1 MAWMRR
7 VAGVVWGHRLEAL
20 CCLWFSVVTA
30 MPHLSRSEFLLFF
43 SPRSADGTFSWSSG
57 TVSFGAT
64 YGFVF
69 LGLLAGL
76 WVASL
81 PPVSMTLRTGRVLRR
96 TLWVVGVLTTA
107 LFVGDVLGADVPI
120 RELAYAWGLVPSPGT
135 GLWPAGIPAW
145 YLGYSMVTAWIGQ
158 HRALLVAVSGF
169 ACGACGWAIA
179 TRRADSG
186 AQRPGVA
193 GHASA
198 WLGMVELASLLMG
211 LTRAYAGALLLPH
224 PAFPLPLM
232 GADKMLRPEY
242 AWVDP
247 TLAFAWV
254 PFALALA
261 VAGTLMAVL
270 SSGCQG
276 HGAHADGSAAIL
288 YPERILLAVLVP
300 TGAGELIFRLA
311 GRLYPPAL
319 GIGQGVA
326 IVSLVLYVGAAAA
339 LIVLLARNLGSA
351 RVACREARC
360 DGAGRGGQS
369 SVDDVSDGLADRGVT
384 PPAAGG
390 AGLDL
395 EVPGGGAVGEAGI
408 AGSVGSAASGNKG
421 CSPYASARWM
431 GAVASLG
438 DGSDLVRETTEP
450 ASRPEAETAGDVRAL
465 LADALPYAALARLT
479 AWGLTDNEIN
489 AVRARVVGLTSRQA
503 SDALG
508 IQPSTVRAYGRRA
521 CTKAGVATL
530 DELVAALGVECRALE
545 SAADLR
551 VFELAAGAEE
561 AGANVPE
568 RSSAAMPGTR
578 QDDRARDAA
587 GLDDNGRF
595 GLGGGTRC
603 ALAQAARVSG
613 VAGVGIVGLLTLLPY
628 GVIASAWGMVWET
641 AFGVGLGLLLW
652 FACSRFALRRRN
664 TGGLPAWLGAVVL
677 SALLVAST
685 FALVWCQGR
694 PGDLG
699 NVFGG
704 RSGGWALVVGST
716 ALVATCLLAA
726 LDWLAGWWVSTRSFE
741 AVQGVRVARNSGER
755 APVRP
760 APEDA
765 AECEGAGDA
774 ADDPSRPCAS
784 RAGHPSRTEADGEDP
799 AGTDAPRLPRFPRAQ
814 GRFGALG
821 SGHPIGVNGASPCSR
836 SVCLRGRLDALL
848 SNVRVGL
855 SEALVLVLIGAAGT
869 LATCGPAVR
878 KTLIGV
884 ALGMVVI
891 GLFGASRGG
900 ERRASGPV
908 ARALARPVS
917 GGLGCMTLALAAVLP
932 LAWEE
937 LWRGRTFA
945 SLEVPCAYFVLV
957 LAVFGVGWLWAVRPK
972 ARLAC
977 VVAAAFGVG
986 IAALEGTLFGLVAGG
1001 ALLCLVTLLIPGC
1014 VSAPE
1019 KTDGLGSE
1027 QRAWAW
1033 HAPVLMLSAGCF
1045 AAVYAANVYGTA
1057 LFRQGSGAVFG
1068 GQEGY
1073 ALFVGTIVGIC
1084 LVVLALGWI
1093 AACVLRECDA
1103 RAVRLAPTPSQATRL
1118 RGYLVGR
1125 GLRELE
1131 VDVALLTASGAS
1143 AAQVAQSLSYARSSV
1158 ASARREAYRKLGVHS
1173 REQLVTVLQAVLA
1186 A

>member
-1 MAWMRR
+1 MGPAASLRPECYIWEDYDGSALARGGGEGVGAMTWMRR
-7 VAGVVWGHRLEAL
+7 VTGVARGHRLEAL
-20 CCLWFSVVTA
+20 WCLWFSAVTA

-96 TLWVVGVLTTA
+96 TLWVLGVLTAA
-107 LFVGDVLGADVPI
+107 LFVGDVLDADVPV

-145 YLGYSMVTAWIGQ
+145 YLGYSIVTAWIGQ
-158 HRALLVAVSGF
+158 HRVLLVVVSGF

-179 TRRADSG
+179 TRRTDSG
-186 AQRPGVA
+186 VRQPGVV

-198 WLGMVELASLLMG
+198 WLGMVKLASLVMG
-211 LTRAYAGALLLPH
+211 LTRAYAGTLLLPH

-254 PFALALA
+254 PFALVLA
-261 VAGTLMAVL
+261 VAGTLMVVL

-276 HGAHADGSAAIL
+276 HGAHADGNAAVL
-288 YPERILLAVLVP
+288 GPERILLAVLVP
-300 TGAGELIFRLA
+300 MGAGELVFRLA

-326 IVSLVLYVGAAAA
+326 IASLVLYVGAAVA
-339 LIVLLARNLGSA
+339 LVVLLGSVCVGQAGKDLARKGPTKAIWGGRLPASA
-351 RVACREARC
+351 RHGNGGHDARERE
-360 DGAGRGGQS
+360 
-369 SVDDVSDGLADRGVT
+369 
-384 PPAAGG
+384 AGG
-390 AGLDL
+390 ATVSSPEIHARRD
-395 EVPGGGAVGEAGI
+395 AT
-408 AGSVGSAASGNKG
+408 SAAAADGGRRLS
-421 CSPYASARWM
+421 YAAAHCEGPAAMLEDEQGFAHESKD
-431 GAVASLG
+431 AVPNAPG
-438 DGSDLVRETTEP
+438 ETP
-450 ASRPEAETAGDVRAL
+450 GDVRAL
-465 LADALPYAALARLT
+465 LVDALPCVALARLT

-530 DELVAALGVECRALE
+530 DELVAALGVERQAPGN
-545 SAADLR
+545 AADLR
-551 VFELAAGAEE
+551 IFEMAAGVGE

-568 RSSAAMPGTR
+568 GSSAARPGAR

-587 GLDDNGRF
+587 SLDDDGRL
-595 GLGGGTRC
+595 GLGGETRR
-603 ALAQAARVSG
+603 ALAQVARVAG
-613 VAGVGIVGLLTLLPY
+613 MVGVGIVGLLTLLPY

-652 FACSRFALRRRN
+652 FACLRFASWRR
-664 TGGLPAWLGAVVL
+664 GASGLPAWLAAIVL
-677 SALLVAST
+677 STLLVAST
-685 FALVWCQGR
+685 LALVWCQGR

-704 RSGGWALVVGST
+704 QSGGWVLVVGST
-716 ALVATCLLAA
+716 ALVTTCLLAS
-726 LDWLAGWWVSTRSFE
+726 LDWLSGWWAATRPVGAAQ
-741 AVQGVRVARNSGER
+741 AVRPTRNSDGR
-755 APVRP
+755 APVHP

-765 AECEGAGDA
+765 AGCEGAGDA
-774 ADDPSRPCAS
+774 ADDP
-784 RAGHPSRTEADGEDP
+784 
-799 AGTDAPRLPRFPRAQ
+799 
-814 GRFGALG
+814 
-821 SGHPIGVNGASPCSR
+821 
-836 SVCLRGRLDALL
+836 GRLRVSCAKL
-848 SNVRVGL
+848 SNVRAGL
-855 SEALVLVLIGAAGT
+855 PEALALALIGAAGA
-869 LATCGPAVR
+869 LATCGPVAR
-878 KTLIGV
+878 KTLIGA
-884 ALGMVVI
+884 ALGMTVV
-891 GLFGASRGG
+891 GLLGACRG
-900 ERRASGPV
+900 EARRREPGPLAIV
-908 ARALARPVS
+908 LARPVS
-917 GGLGCMTLALAAVLP
+917 GGLGCMTLVLAAVLP

-945 SLEVPCAYFVLV
+945 SLEVPCTYFVLA
-957 LAVFGVGWLWAVRPK
+957 LAVFGVGWLWVTRPR
-972 ARLAC
+972 ARFSC
-977 VVAAAFGVG
+977 VVAVAFGVG
-986 IAALEGTLFGLVAGG
+986 IAALEGPLFGLIAGG
-1001 ALLCLVTLLIPGC
+1001 TLLCLVALLIPGC
-1014 VSAPE
+1014 VSAPAE
-1019 KTDGLGSE
+1019 SGGLGSE
-1027 QRAWAW
+1027 QQAWAW
-1033 HAPVLMLSAGCF
+1033 HAPVLMLVAGCF

-1057 LFRQGSGAVFG
+1057 LFRQGSNAVLG

-1073 ALFVGTIVGIC
+1073 SLFVGTIVGIC
-1084 LVVLALGWI
+1084 LLMLALGWI
-1093 AACVLRECDA
+1093 AACVLRERDS
-1103 RAVRLAPTPSQATRL
+1103 RATRLTPTPSQTVRL

-1143 AAQVAQSLSYARSSV
+1143 AAQVAQALNYARSSV